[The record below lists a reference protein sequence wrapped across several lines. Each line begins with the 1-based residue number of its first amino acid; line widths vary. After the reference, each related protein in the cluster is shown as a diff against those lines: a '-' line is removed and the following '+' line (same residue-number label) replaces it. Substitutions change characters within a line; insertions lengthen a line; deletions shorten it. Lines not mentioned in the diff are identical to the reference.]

1 MADENEEI
9 HFAMLKA
16 AGLAL
21 GILPIFAGVA
31 IGIKDSV
38 IGICQSAEIKLDL
51 SLTILPM
58 VFTSASIIYGMIVF
72 FSFRSKKIET
82 YEQGFVFLTATM
94 FSGVGGFLTSYAV
107 GKIGRSACV
116 VKAQQKRFT
125 TQFFLMM
132 IFAELIG
139 IFALIMTI
147 VHGSSIE

>member
-1 MADENEEI
+1 MAGSDNEEI

-16 AGLAL
+16 IGLGL

-31 IGIKDSV
+31 IGIKDAV
-38 IGICQSAEIKLDL
+38 VGICQSAEIKLDL

-58 VFTSASIIYGMIVF
+58 IFTSASLIYGVIVF
-72 FSFRSKKIET
+72 FTFKNKDITDYKE
-82 YEQGFVFLTATM
+82 GFAFVTATM
-94 FSGVGGFLTSYAV
+94 FSGIGGFLASYAV
-107 GKIGRSACV
+107 GKIARSACV

-147 VHGSSIE
+147 IYGISK